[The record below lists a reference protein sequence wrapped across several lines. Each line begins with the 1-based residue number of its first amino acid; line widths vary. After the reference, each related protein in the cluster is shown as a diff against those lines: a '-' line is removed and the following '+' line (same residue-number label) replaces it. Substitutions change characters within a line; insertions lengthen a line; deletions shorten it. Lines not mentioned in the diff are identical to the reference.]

1 MAVRRI
7 CLAEEKKGNKQIV
20 LKWEKKGKIILGGK
34 KTETN
39 KYDMNYCFP

>member
-20 LKWEKKGKIILGGK
+20 LSGK
-34 KTETN
+34 KREKLYLVGKKRKQTN
-39 KYDMNYCFP
+39 MT

>member
-20 LKWEKKGKIILGGK
+20 LGGK
-34 KTETN
+34 KGEKLYLVGKKRKQTN
-39 KYDMNYCFP
+39 MT